1 MIVEITYSA
10 ENLFQ
15 YLMNLK
21 KIHMLEDILTF
32 LIQEF
37 CNSLQPI

>member
-1 MIVEITYSA
+1 MIVEITYST